1 MKKLQ
6 PDELYQNL
14 QEFLQNK
21 GVELKAGSYARKIQK
36 SCSLLSDAINTSQ
49 QGLSRAKEE
58 IDKKLGQLR
67 QVIHEKTAP
76 SPPRPAASAAPPPAA
91 PVSGSATPGQASVK
105 PGSRGKPAAR
115 KTGARKGRARRRPAA

>member
-6 PDELYQNL
+6 TDELYQNL
-14 QEFLQNK
+14 QEFLKNK
-21 GVELKAGSYARKIQK
+21 GVELRAGTYARKIQK

-49 QGLSRAKEE
+49 QGLARAKDE

-76 SPPRPAASAAPPPAA
+76 PPPAA
-91 PVSGSATPGQASVK
+91 PPSGSATAGGGASVK
-105 PGSRGKPAAR
+105 PGSRGKPTAR
-115 KTGARKGRARRRPAA
+115 KTGARKTPGKRRPAA